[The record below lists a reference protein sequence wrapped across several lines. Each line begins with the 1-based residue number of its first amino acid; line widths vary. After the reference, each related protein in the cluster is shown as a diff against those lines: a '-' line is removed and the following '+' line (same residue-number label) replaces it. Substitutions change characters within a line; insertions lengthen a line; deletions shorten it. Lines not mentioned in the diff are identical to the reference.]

1 MCGFCFLYCMI
12 CHRSP
17 SNLRKD
23 YSLLVC
29 DLGLAV
35 EKLPTAVAG
44 YKMIMLFF
52 SLKYLKE
59 SPLSLP
65 MGWEWDFV
73 LVVVEFFLL

>member
-1 MCGFCFLYCMI
+1 MI

-44 YKMIMLFF
+44 
-52 SLKYLKE
+52 
-59 SPLSLP
+59 
-65 MGWEWDFV
+65 
-73 LVVVEFFLL
+73 